1 MALTAGSKVRSAM
14 LIVAHPD
21 DDAYA
26 LAGSVALH
34 AADPAFRFVLVH
46 ATDGAAGE
54 IPPGFPATRESLG
67 AVRRGEC
74 RNAWRALGRVPD
86 RHVWL
91 DYADGAVSEVPFE
104 ELVSR
109 IAALLDEEHPDV
121 VATFGPDGIT
131 GHPDHITVGL
141 AADEAF
147 HRGRAAGSPGL
158 RRLLHGA
165 LKASTFERWNAAR
178 VRAGKE
184 AWDPSRVY
192 HLRGVPDELIG
203 LEVDTTVVADRIVA
217 GLSQHRS
224 QLHLISD
231 PTRSAANWRRT
242 VGREFFVVAWPPR
255 TSDDP
260 VLHDIFEG
268 L

>member
-1 MALTAGSKVRSAM
+1 M
-14 LIVAHPD
+14 LVVAHPD
-21 DDAYA
+21 DDAYG

-34 AADPAFRFVLVH
+34 ADDPGFRFTLVH

-74 RNAWRALGRVPD
+74 RNAWRALGRTPD

-91 DYADGAVSEVPFE
+91 DYADGKLAGVPSEA
-104 ELVSR
+104 LVGR
-109 IAALLDEEHPDV
+109 IALLLEEEHPDV

-131 GHPDHITVGL
+131 GHPDHIAVGQ
-141 AADEAF
+141 ATDAAF
-147 HRGRAAGSPGL
+147 HRVRVAADTGF

-165 LKASTFERWNAAR
+165 MKASTFERWNAAR
-178 VRAGKE
+178 LRGGKDV
-184 AWDPSRVY
+184 WDPSRVY
-192 HLRGVPDELIG
+192 HLRGVPDETIG
-203 LEVDTTVVADRIVA
+203 LEVDTTTVADRIIA

-224 QLHLISD
+224 QLHVISD
-231 PTRSAANWRRT
+231 PTRTAANWRRS

-255 TSDDP
+255 SPGDP
-260 VLHDIFEG
+260 VLNDMFEG

>member
-1 MALTAGSKVRSAM
+1 MAATEHPRLLSAM
-14 LIVAHPD
+14 LVVAHPD
-21 DDAYA
+21 DDAYG

-34 AADPAFRFVLVH
+34 SGDPGFRFILVH

-74 RNAWRALGRVPD
+74 RNAWSALGRVPD
-86 RHVWL
+86 RHIWL
-91 DYADGAVSEVPFE
+91 DYPDGAVAEVPFE
-104 ELVSR
+104 ELVGG
-109 IAALLDEEHPDV
+109 IAALLEEEHPDV

-131 GHPDHITVGL
+131 GHPDHITVGR
-141 AADEAF
+141 ATDEAF
-147 HRGRAAGSPGL
+147 HRCRAAAGPGL

-165 LKASTFERWNAAR
+165 MKASTFERWNAAR

-192 HLRGVPDELIG
+192 HLRGVPDESIG
-203 LEVDTTVVADRIVA
+203 MEVDTTAVADRIVA

-231 PTRSAANWRRT
+231 PTRSAGDWRRT

-255 TSDDP
+255 DSADP
-260 VLHDIFEG
+260 VLCDIFEG

>member
-1 MALTAGSKVRSAM
+1 MTAPAPTVSRSVM
-14 LIVAHPD
+14 LVVAHPD
-21 DDAYA
+21 DDAYGI
-26 LAGSVALH
+26 AGSVALH
-34 AADPAFRFVLVH
+34 SADPGFRFVLVH
-46 ATDGAAGE
+46 ATDGSGGD

-91 DYADGAVSEVPFE
+91 DYQDGEVAEVPDG
-104 ELVSR
+104 ELADR
-109 IAALLDEEHPDV
+109 IAALLQQERPDV

-131 GHPDHITVGL
+131 GHPDHIVAGRAT
-141 AADEAF
+141 DEAF
-147 HRGRAAGSPGL
+147 HRVRADGGAVL

-178 VRAGKE
+178 VRTGRD
-184 AWDPSRVY
+184 AWDPNRVY
-192 HLRGVPDELIG
+192 HLRGVPDEMVAV
-203 LEVDTTVVADRIVA
+203 EVDTSPVADRIVA

-224 QLHLISD
+224 QLHVITD
-231 PTRSAANWRRT
+231 HTRSAADWQRT
-242 VGREFFVVAWPPR
+242 VGRECFVMAWPPR
-255 TSDDP
+255 NADDP
-260 VLHDIFEG
+260 LLHDIFEA